1 TRSSRCARSR
11 AARGRCRRRSEARRA
26 QLECREGHRVAGRA
40 EAGHLPAPMDA
51 SMSEPGRVGERAGWA
66 CALVGGLGRAL
77 GRLPRALAGATAV
90 GWMLLIWWLSSGPID
105 VKPPLPAPGFF
116 WNLAHAPVFG
126 LLAALTAA
134 ALAPRPL
141 PASWPDP
148 GRLARVAAFVVAVG
162 WAALD
167 ELHQARV
174 ASRPGSLLDLV
185 ADATEAA
192 SA

>member
-1 TRSSRCARSR
+1 
-11 AARGRCRRRSEARRA
+11 
-26 QLECREGHRVAGRA
+26 
-40 EAGHLPAPMDA
+40 MDA
-51 SMSEPGRVGERAGWA
+51 SVSELDRAGERAGWA

-77 GRLPRALAGATAV
+77 GQLPRALAGAAAA

-126 LLAALTAA
+126 LLAALTAT

-141 PASWPDP
+141 PSSWPDP

-174 ASRPGSLLDLV
+174 ASRHGSLLDLV
-185 ADATEAA
+185 TDATGAA
-192 SA
+192 CVLWIAAYAGSARAGERGLRTRLAIAVLLCIAAGLTATLGDRPR